1 MKITKIAPEHVYLKI
16 EEAHAGNL
24 DTSMR
29 ESAVE
34 NGEVV
39 MIGEGIDWLKKG
51 DKVMFKSWGVDLIN
65 VDGKRYCFLDMK
77 SRAIKAIYG

>member
-1 MKITKIAPEHVYLKI
+1 MKITKIAPEHIYLKI
-16 EEAHAGNL
+16 EEANAGIL
-24 DTSMR
+24 DTSSR

-34 NGEVV
+34 HAEVIMV
-39 MIGEGIDWLKKG
+39 GEGIDWVKKG
-51 DKVMFKSWGVDLIN
+51 DKVLFKSWGVDLIN